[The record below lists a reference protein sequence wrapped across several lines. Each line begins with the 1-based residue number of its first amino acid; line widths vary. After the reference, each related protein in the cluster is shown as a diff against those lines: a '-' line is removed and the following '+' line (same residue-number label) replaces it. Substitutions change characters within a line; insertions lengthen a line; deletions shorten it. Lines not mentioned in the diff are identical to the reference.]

1 MTNPPTPESLPPI
14 PFWLARSTYAMIL
27 TAVTTLAAA
36 FDVDIL
42 ARLGTS
48 EGGLLAAVDAA
59 LPLVSAAWLWMERR
73 NPHYRI
79 GV

>member
-27 TAVTTLAAA
+27 TAVTTAAAA
-36 FDVDIL
+36 FDVDSL
-42 ARLGTS
+42 ARLGTT
-48 EGGLLAAVDAA
+48 EGGLLAAVDGA
-59 LPLVSAAWLWMERR
+59 LPLVSAAGLCAERR
-73 NPHYRI
+73 KAQLRF